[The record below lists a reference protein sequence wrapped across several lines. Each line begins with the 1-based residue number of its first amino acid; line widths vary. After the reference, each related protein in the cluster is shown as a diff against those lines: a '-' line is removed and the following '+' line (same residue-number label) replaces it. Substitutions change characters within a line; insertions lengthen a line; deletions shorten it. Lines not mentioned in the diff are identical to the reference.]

1 METFQKP
8 SPTQRCKRGEIADG
22 SRCCQM
28 MQAEYRTSSIR
39 NVLGVFRY
47 GGLRRKT
54 GIRAEKYLIALI
66 GESATA

>member
-1 METFQKP
+1 
-8 SPTQRCKRGEIADG
+8 
-22 SRCCQM
+22 M